1 VLGICLAS
9 VLGGCS
15 ANEHVIPRTELM
27 RLAEL
32 PPEVRGRRVHVVQEL
47 VDRRSKARVALSSL
61 ALLGTEGVRYD
72 GDVVMDRR
80 QTVYLADARGLERE
94 VALAGLRPEDAA
106 AAAKAYVMEDEGQ
119 DEGQGMLRLGR
130 RPLDRKGLT
139 LKLDVGGFYGWNGSP
154 THGPALDVQ
163 LGVFPHH
170 RVGLLLGWAFST
182 GSDFNHE
189 TVTRNVLSLEAQVF
203 PVGLW
208 RIHPGLFAQAGLA
221 SGEARGES
229 FGGNAFGGGLIVELA
244 LTTRL
249 ALTLRAGHTLA
260 QYANDEEGWASVSTF
275 SGGVAIY

>member
-1 VLGICLAS
+1 
-9 VLGGCS
+9 
-15 ANEHVIPRTELM
+15 M

-72 GDVVMDRR
+72 GDVVMERR
-80 QTVYLADARGLERE
+80 QTVYLEEARGLERE

-106 AAAKAYVMEDEGQ
+106 AATKAYVMEDEGQ
-119 DEGQGMLRLGR
+119 DQGQGMLRLGR
-130 RPLDRKGLT
+130 RPLDRKGLI
-139 LKLDVGGFYGWNGSP
+139 LKLDVGGFYGWNGYP

-163 LGVFPHH
+163 LGVFPHP
-170 RVGLLLGWAFST
+170 RVGLVLGWAFST
-182 GSDFNHE
+182 SSDSNHE

-208 RIHPGLFAQAGLA
+208 RIHPGLFAQVGLA
-221 SGEARGES
+221 SGETRGES
-229 FGGNAFGGGLIVELA
+229 FGGNAFGGGLVVELA

-260 QYANDEEGWASVSTF
+260 RYANNEEGWASVSTF
-275 SGGVAIY
+275 SGGVAIC